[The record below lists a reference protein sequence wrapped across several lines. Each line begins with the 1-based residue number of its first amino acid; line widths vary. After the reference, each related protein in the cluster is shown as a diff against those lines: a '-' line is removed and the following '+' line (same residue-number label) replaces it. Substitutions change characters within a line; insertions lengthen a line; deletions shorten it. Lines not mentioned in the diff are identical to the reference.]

1 MQEKIFQN
9 IIIKNIISNNL
20 IIHKKKE
27 LQLIFKIN
35 NLHTKFKF
43 FKYNM
48 YLKNQNILNVFCK
61 SQKIYYLVTLF
72 SNKLKTKI
80 AKIYNNEDIFGNT
93 LNDNT
98 SFNVLIDKFIY
109 KFTYVELINI
119 IKMNLLNFQ
128 SQPDNYHTTNNF
140 STPLEIKNPYTNI
153 NLKKYILY
161 NFYIF
166 CKNNSYKI
174 PTIFQLYYESNF
186 VLNDFF
192 ILHENYITLKSIRKY
207 IISAENEDKYKYI
220 LKSSIIFSD
229 FLIDHLNNSTIKYL
243 CAIFKNK
250 IYNLDINFLDNNFD
264 EIIYYYMTLIYYYN
278 SNNSKNFVCYKIKL
292 IFALLNNKVIK
303 FIDKN
308 SHIPNITIKII
319 ETLINDKINQIVLK
333 EITNYRLINNL
344 DIIISNLNYNNN
356 EIINNNQEITNNNQ
370 EIKHQNT
377 LITLFKNEIFNNKFS
392 KFFFKIITFNIFI
405 FNCYINI
412 ILIKKIYLKLL

>member
-1 MQEKIFQN
+1 MQEKIFQNIIFQN

-27 LQLIFKIN
+27 LQLIFKIK

-140 STPLEIKNPYTNI
+140 STP
-153 NLKKYILY
+153 
-161 NFYIF
+161 
-166 CKNNSYKI
+166 
-174 PTIFQLYYESNF
+174 
-186 VLNDFF
+186 FF
-192 ILHENYITLKSIRKY
+192 HDS
-207 IISAENEDKYKYI
+207 
-220 LKSSIIFSD
+220 
-229 FLIDHLNNSTIKYL
+229 
-243 CAIFKNK
+243 
-250 IYNLDINFLDNNFD
+250 
-264 EIIYYYMTLIYYYN
+264 
-278 SNNSKNFVCYKIKL
+278 
-292 IFALLNNKVIK
+292 
-303 FIDKN
+303 
-308 SHIPNITIKII
+308 
-319 ETLINDKINQIVLK
+319 
-333 EITNYRLINNL
+333 
-344 DIIISNLNYNNN
+344 
-356 EIINNNQEITNNNQ
+356 
-370 EIKHQNT
+370 
-377 LITLFKNEIFNNKFS
+377 
-392 KFFFKIITFNIFI
+392 
-405 FNCYINI
+405 
-412 ILIKKIYLKLL
+412 